1 MSKLSTVIEDLPLP
15 DEEEGDMHAP
25 ILSEPPLP
33 PASAPAQPQTEL
45 SWQTLVLSPP
55 FLKAVFLSFV
65 VVVAMLLLPL
75 EDYVFKYAPF
85 LATVP
90 HAAACIKALAAAAV
104 ITFMRPPDLSDTA

>member
-15 DEEEGDMHAP
+15 DEEEDMHAP

-33 PASAPAQPQTEL
+33 HASAPARPQPEL
-45 SWQTLVLSPP
+45 TWQTLVLSPP
-55 FLKAVFLSFV
+55 FLKAVLLSFV
-65 VVVAMLLLPL
+65 VVIAMLLVPL
-75 EDYVFKYAPF
+75 EDYVFKYVPF

-90 HAAACIKALAAAAV
+90 HAAECIKALAAAAA